1 MKVQTVLKKTVLAT
15 ALAAAAAGASFS
27 AIAGTVT
34 VKPAVIAED
43 IFGQGSETTAVALP
57 TIAFASNTLAPSVAN
72 ESTIKLT
79 MGDLVVFAES
89 YDTTANWKTQGVTI
103 TVGNAIAGGEDIVLD
118 DTNSKVTAG
127 GTANNNQITITL
139 TEAGLNLKDIKV
151 TGLKVRNLTQ
161 YLAANT
167 TQKVEAA
174 LEVRAKAT
182 DDDDTAVDTAPAE
195 VVIVSAPGIV
205 LNKKLSPLVGDDRV
219 KISADEEF
227 ARKLFTGV
235 NGAAKP
241 QPFIDFGTI
250 TIDRGTYKGDHG
262 VTGAPVKK
270 EDNTLFDLVG
280 SDKITLSLQGSADLQ
295 GYGKFKLITGTD
307 KCETGKAVFEGGPVA
322 AGVNT
327 VELKYNGQSSV
338 LGKPLRLCAEAVTPT
353 TDASPNILAQDN
365 IKAKLSLDYF
375 STRYVDVTRTTEL
388 GKVELERGLCQVT
401 LFNLPNVNAADNAFI
416 RFTNTSKVAGAVKA
430 SIWSEDGQKLDDNTQ
445 ILASLEPHATA
456 VFHTNA
462 NQKTGTYLGA
472 DVLPKFA
479 ASSGR
484 SRIVLEGE
492 FASCEALGLV
502 RSSNGTLVNMTST
515 VYSGSENNTSNTEN

>member
-34 VKPAVIAED
+34 VAPAVIAED
-43 IFGQGSETTAVALP
+43 IFGQGSETTTVALP
-57 TIAFASNTLAPSVAN
+57 TIAFASATLAPSVAN

-103 TVGNAIAGGEDIVLD
+103 TVGGTELD
-118 DTNSKVTAG
+118 STNSKVTAG

-139 TEAGLNLKDIKV
+139 TDTGLDLKDIKV
-151 TGLKVRNLTQ
+151 TGLKVQNLTQ
-161 YLAANT
+161 YLAASAE
-167 TQKVEAA
+167 QKVEAA
-174 LEVRAKAT
+174 LEVRANATGDLAT
-182 DDDDTAVDTAPAE
+182 DVDTAPAQ

-205 LNKKLSPLVGDDRV
+205 LNKNLSPKDGDRV
-219 KISADEEF
+219 KISADEDF
-227 ARKLFTGV
+227 ARKQFTGV
-235 NGAAKP
+235 NGAAAP

-250 TIDRGTYKGDHG
+250 TIGRGTYTGHG
-262 VTGAPVKK
+262 LTDEPVKK
-270 EDNTLFDLVG
+270 EANALFDLVG

-307 KCETGKAVFEGGPVA
+307 ACETGAAVFEGGPVA
-322 AGVNT
+322 AGVDT
-327 VELKYNGQSSV
+327 VALTYDGKSSV
-338 LGKPLRLCAEAVTPT
+338 LNKPLRLCAEALTPT
-353 TDASPNILAQDN
+353 TAASPNILAQDS
-365 IKAKLSLDYF
+365 IKANLSLDYF
-375 STRYVDVTRTTEL
+375 STRYVDVTRTTDL

-416 RFTNTSKVAGAVKA
+416 RFTNTSNVAGAVKA
-430 SIWSEDGQKLDDNTQ
+430 SVWSEDGEKLDANTQ
-445 ILASLEPHATA
+445 ILAGLEPHATA

-472 DVLPKFA
+472 VLPEFA
-479 ASSGR
+479 EKGGR

-492 FASCEALGLV
+492 FSSCEALGLV
-502 RSSNGTLVNMTST
+502 RSNNGTLVNMTST
-515 VYSGSENNTSNTEN
+515 VYSGGANNTSNTEN

>member
-34 VKPAVIAED
+34 VAPAVIAED

-57 TIAFASNTLAPSVAN
+57 TIAFASTTLAASLAN

-89 YDTTANWKTQGVTI
+89 YDTTANWATQGVAI
-103 TVGNAIAGGEDIVLD
+103 TVGGTVLD
-118 DTNSKVTAG
+118 STNSKVTAG

-139 TEAGLNLKDIKV
+139 TAPGLDLQDIKV

-167 TQKVEAA
+167 EQEVKAA
-174 LEVRAKAT
+174 LEVRAHATGDSAT
-182 DDDDTAVDTAPAE
+182 DVDTAPAQ

-205 LNKKLSPLVGDDRV
+205 LNKNLSPLVGERV
-219 KISADEEF
+219 KISADEDY

-235 NGAAKP
+235 VAP

-250 TIDRGTYKGDHG
+250 TIGRGTY
-262 VTGAPVKK
+262 TGYGLANIPVKK

-280 SDKITLSLQGSADLQ
+280 SDQITLGLQGSADLQ
-295 GYGKFKLITGTD
+295 GYGKFKLIAGTD
-307 KCETGKAVFEGGPVA
+307 ACDSNSAAVFTGGPVA
-322 AGVNT
+322 AGVDT
-327 VELKYNGQSSV
+327 VALTYNGQSSV
-338 LGKPLRLCAEAVTPT
+338 LNKPLRLCAEALTPVTAT
-353 TDASPNILAQDN
+353 SPNILAQDN
-365 IKAKLSLDYF
+365 IKANLSLDYF
-375 STRYVDVTRTTEL
+375 SARYVDVTRTTDL
-388 GKVELERGLCQVT
+388 GKVELEKGLCQVT

-416 RFTNTSKVAGAVKA
+416 RFTNTSNVAGAVKA
-430 SIWSEDGQKLDDNTQ
+430 SVWSEDGKKLDANTQ
-445 ILASLEPHATA
+445 ILAGLEPHATA

-462 NQKTGTYLGA
+462 NQTTGTYLGA
-472 DVLPKFA
+472 VLPEFA
-479 ASSGR
+479 ATGGR

-492 FASCEALGLV
+492 FSSCEALGLV
-502 RSSNGTLVNMTST
+502 RSNNGTLVNMTST
-515 VYSGSENNTSNTEN
+515 VYSGSANNTSNTEN

>member
-15 ALAAAAAGASFS
+15 ALAVAAAGASFS

-34 VKPAVIAED
+34 VAAPAVIAED
-43 IFGQGSETTAVALP
+43 IFGQGSEGTLVALP
-57 TIAFASNTLAPSVAN
+57 TIAFGSDTLAPSVVN

-89 YDTTANWKTQGVTI
+89 YDNTANWLAQGVTI
-103 TVGNAIAGGEDIVLD
+103 TVGGTELTDA
-118 DTNSKVTAG
+118 NSKVTAG

-151 TGLKVRNLTQ
+151 TGLKVKNLTQ

-167 TQKVEAA
+167 ERKVFAA
-174 LEVRAKAT
+174 LEVRANAT
-182 DDDDTAVDTAPAE
+182 GDGDADVDTAPAK

-205 LNKKLSPLVGDDRV
+205 LNKDEKPLGGDVGDRV

-235 NGAAKP
+235 NGAATP

-250 TIDRGTYKGDHG
+250 TIARGTYTGHG
-262 VTGAPVKK
+262 VTDEPVKK
-270 EDNTLFDLVG
+270 EANALFDLVG
-280 SDKITLSLQGSADLQ
+280 GDKITLSLEGSADLQ
-295 GYGKFKLITGTD
+295 GYGKFKLITGTAA
-307 KCETGKAVFEGGPVA
+307 CETGAAVFTGGPVA
-322 AGVNT
+322 AGVDT
-327 VELKYNGQSSV
+327 VALTYDGTSSV
-338 LGKPLRLCAEAVTPT
+338 LNKPLRLCAEALTP

-365 IKAKLSLDYF
+365 IKASLSLDYF
-375 STRYVDVTRTTEL
+375 SARYVDVTRTKDL
-388 GKVELERGLCQVT
+388 GKVELDKGLCQVT

-416 RFTNTSKVAGAVKA
+416 RFTNTSNVAGAVKA
-430 SIWSEDGQKLDDNTQ
+430 SIWSEDGEKLDRNAP
-445 ILASLEPHATA
+445 ILAGLEPHATA

-462 NQKTGTYLGA
+462 NQKTGTYLG
-472 DVLPKFA
+472 DVLPEFA
-479 ASSGR
+479 VSGGR

-502 RSSNGTLVNMTST
+502 RSNNGTLVNMTST
-515 VYSGSENNTSNTEN
+515 VYSGGANNTSNTEN